1 MKFFKEHQNNE
12 NRPAMEAYMK
22 NKFTFLGIRAPERNS
37 LLRQYRESYGE
48 PPSLNSIINIWGF
61 EEREFQYIALTFL
74 DRQYKKAEIE
84 RITLYEQLVVEK
96 SWWDTVDTIAG
107 RLISYHFLKYPELI
121 DEYSNKWITSN
132 NMWLNRVALLFQ
144 MKFKEKTDQERLF
157 KYCRL
162 LSESKE
168 FFIQK
173 AIGWALREFSYVN
186 PKAVES
192 FIVETKL
199 SPLSKREGLKKIEKS
214 R

>member
-1 MKFFKEHQNNE
+1 
-12 NRPAMEAYMK
+12 MEAYMK
-22 NKFTFLGIRAPERNS
+22 NKFTFLGIKAPERNI
-37 LLRQYRESYGE
+37 LLKQYRTHYGE
-48 PPSLNSIINIWGF
+48 PPNIKSIINIWDL
-61 EEREFQYIALTFL
+61 EEREFQYIALTLL
-74 DRQYKKAEIE
+74 DRQYKKAEIK
-84 RITLYEQLVVEK
+84 RIKLYEQLVVEK

-107 RLISYHFLKYPELI
+107 RLISYHFFKYPELI
-121 DEYSNKWITSN
+121 DEYANKWITSD

-157 KYCRL
+157 KYCSL

-173 AIGWALREFSYVN
+173 AIGWALREYSYVD

-192 FIVETKL
+192 FIIKTNL
-199 SPLSKREGLKKIEKS
+199 SSLSKREGLKNIVKS

>member
-1 MKFFKEHQNNE
+1 MKFFKDHQNNE

-22 NKFTFLGIRAPERNS
+22 NKFTFLGIKAPERNT
-37 LLRQYRESYGE
+37 LLKQYRENYGD
-48 PPSLNSIINIWGF
+48 PPSLNSIINIWGL

-192 FIVETKL
+192 FILETKL
-199 SPLSKREGLKKIEKS
+199 APLSKREGLKKIEKS
-214 R
+214 S